1 MKTLIVFLGLLL
13 CCTAFLFYQND
24 MGRYMRAQTALKALA
39 EECAAGAA
47 LYFDEEAFAEGRMIF
62 NEDEARACV
71 AYMLASSG
79 VPAPDVRA
87 AGPVSAAVS
96 FYDDRGAYGMN
107 AGAYGVIRHPSVVVK
122 LRVATEDIFRLP
134 FLTVTALEREAMY
147 ELPN

>member
-1 MKTLIVFLGLLL
+1 MKVLIVFTGLLL
-13 CCTAFLFYQND
+13 VCAAFVFYQND

-47 LYFDEEAFAEGRMIF
+47 LYFDEEAYAEGRTIF

-71 AYMLASSG
+71 AYMLAASR

-87 AGPVSAAVS
+87 AGPIAASVS
-96 FYDDRGAYGMN
+96 FYDDRGAYGGS
-107 AGAYGVIRHPSVVVK
+107 AGAFGFISHPSVVVR
-122 LRVATEDIFRLP
+122 LRVATEDVFRLP